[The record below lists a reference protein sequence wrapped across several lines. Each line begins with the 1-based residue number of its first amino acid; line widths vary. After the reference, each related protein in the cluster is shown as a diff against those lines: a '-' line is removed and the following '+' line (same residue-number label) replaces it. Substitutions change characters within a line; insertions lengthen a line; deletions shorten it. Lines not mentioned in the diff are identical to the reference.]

1 MSRKYLIAGNWKMN
15 VTASESDDLVSEINS
30 IVGCQTQ
37 VQVCICPPFTSLH
50 RASALVEQ
58 SEVSLEPRI
67 CLLSLQE
74 HLPERFRLKC

>member
-1 MSRKYLIAGNWKMN
+1 MN

-58 SEVSLEPRI
+58 SEVSLGAQNMSPEP
-67 CLLSLQE
+67 SE